1 MASLRSTSFLRLP
14 RILQWFTGNIG
25 FHHVH
30 QLNPRIA
37 NYRLEECHNAD
48 VGFRPAPKLSLPT
61 AIQALRYTLWDADL
75 ERLLSYRSAVVD

>member
-1 MASLRSTSFLRLP
+1 
-14 RILQWFTGNIG
+14 
-25 FHHVH
+25 
-30 QLNPRIA
+30 LNPRIA